1 MFVTEEPP
9 PPDDSFIAEHP
20 AREAFD
26 VQISAPLT
34 LFIVLLTLAFLIM
47 LPTAGALY
55 YSKCLNVSML
65 MGFGIIFSTL
75 LVSLFSLLLPEV
87 IRGNVISTA
96 SFAYGV
102 VTIYAVFIQIM
113 GGCNF

>member
-1 MFVTEEPP
+1 MSIEPAGIEPP
-9 PPDDSFIAEHP
+9 PKERPDPFAVDIHP
-20 AREAFD
+20 AL
-26 VQISAPLT
+26 S
-34 LFIVLLTLAFLIM
+34 LFVIILVLAFLIM
-47 LPTAGALY
+47 WPTAGALY

-65 MGFGIIFSTL
+65 IGFGITFSTL

-96 SFAYGV
+96 SIAYGV

-113 GGCNF
+113 GGCKF

>member
-1 MFVTEEPP
+1 MSTEAEEPTSVFMTEEEIDMQLSP
-9 PPDDSFIAEHP
+9 
-20 AREAFD
+20 
-26 VQISAPLT
+26 PLT
-34 LFIVLLTLAFLIM
+34 LFVILLTLAFLIM

-65 MGFGIIFSTL
+65 IGFGIIFSTL

-87 IRGNVISTA
+87 IRGSVISTA